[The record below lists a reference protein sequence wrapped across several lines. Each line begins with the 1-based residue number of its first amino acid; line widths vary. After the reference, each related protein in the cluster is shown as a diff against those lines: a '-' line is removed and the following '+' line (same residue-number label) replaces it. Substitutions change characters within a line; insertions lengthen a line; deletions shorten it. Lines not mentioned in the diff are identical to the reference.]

1 MKVLIAE
8 DNADDRKILK
18 YNFEHR
24 GNTTIEAASGKEA
37 LALASA
43 NKPDLI
49 ISDALM
55 PDMDGFEFLRAL
67 KSDDTL
73 KDIPF
78 IFYSAVYTGFKEEE
92 LALSLGADAFVVK
105 PKEPDEFW
113 QEILAI
119 IENLKLKKKKL
130 IDSSLMQE
138 DEEYLRNYSK
148 IVATKLE
155 EKVRELSKA
164 VEKID
169 LTESRYTNLFISMR
183 DVIIIT
189 DPERNIVEVN
199 QPALRNIFGYESDEV
214 VGKNTRIF
222 FASED
227 DYRMTGLAVFDAREY
242 VEDKMFEV
250 FYRRKNGEIF
260 TGEIHAHK
268 FLDRYGKPIG
278 NIGVV
283 RDITERKKLETQLI
297 HAQKMEAVGRLAGGI
312 AHDFNNILTAM
323 IGYCTLSKMK
333 MKEDDP
339 QKYYIEQVLA
349 LSERA
354 ASLTNGLLAFSR
366 KQVIN
371 TQPINVNDAV
381 HKVEKLL
388 ARLIGEDISLKTVL
402 KDINLIILA
411 DTFQI
416 EQVLINLATNARD
429 AMPNGGSLIIT
440 TERTM
445 MDDSFIDAHGYGKE
459 GEYAL
464 ITVSDSG
471 TGMEKSI
478 LGRIFEPFFTTKE
491 LGSGTG
497 LGLSIVY
504 GIIKQHNGFINV
516 YSEIGKGTTFRIYL
530 PLVMFGIEKT
540 EEDLEHLPLAGGSE
554 TILLVEDDEEAR
566 TVTKIILESVGYNV
580 IEAADGE
587 EAIEKFMDNKDSVE
601 LLLLDVVMP
610 KKSGKAVCD
619 EIKKIRH
626 DIKVLFTSG
635 YTADIINS
643 KGLLKEGLEFIPKP
657 ARPRIL
663 LERIRKI
670 LDKRGLI

>member
-8 DNADDRKILK
+8 DNADDRKVLK

-24 GNTTIEAASGKEA
+24 GNTTIEAVSGKEA
-37 LALASA
+37 LELASV

-55 PDMDGFEFLRAL
+55 PEMDGFEFLRAV
-67 KSDDTL
+67 KSDDAL

-92 LALSLGADAFVVK
+92 LALSLGAEAFVVK

-113 QEILAI
+113 QEILSI
-119 IENLKLKKKKL
+119 IENSKLKKKKL
-130 IDSSLMQE
+130 INSKLIQE
-138 DEEYLRNYSK
+138 DEEYLRSYSK

-155 EKVRELSKA
+155 EKVRELSEA
-164 VEKID
+164 IEKIE
-169 LTESRYTNLFISMR
+169 LTEGRYTNLFSSMR
-183 DVIIIT
+183 DVILIA
-189 DPERNIVEVN
+189 DLERNIVEVN

-214 VGKNTRIF
+214 IGKNTRIF
-222 FASED
+222 FANEE

-242 VEDKMFEV
+242 VEDRIFEV
-250 FYRRKNGEIF
+250 SYRRKNGEIF

-268 FLDRYGKPIG
+268 FIDRYGKPIG
-278 NIGVV
+278 NIGVI
-283 RDITERKKLETQLI
+283 RDVTERKKLETQLI
-297 HAQKMEAVGRLAGGI
+297 HIQKMEAVGRLAGGI

-333 MKEDDP
+333 MREDDP
-339 QKYYIEQVLA
+339 QKYYIEQILA

-371 TQPINVNDAV
+371 PQPMNVNDAV

-388 ARLIGEDISLKTVL
+388 ARLIGEDISLKTVIS
-402 KDINLIILA
+402 DTNLNILA
-411 DTFQI
+411 DSVQI

-429 AMPNGGSLIIT
+429 AMPDGGNLVIT
-440 TERTM
+440 TERTV
-445 MDDSFIDAHGYGKE
+445 MDDFFIDSHGYGKA

-464 ITVSDSG
+464 IAVSDTG
-471 TGMEKSI
+471 TGMERSI

-491 LGSGTG
+491 LGRGTG

-504 GIIKQHNGFINV
+504 GIIKQHNGFINA

-530 PLVMFGIEKT
+530 PLLRLGIEKK
-540 EEDLEHLPLAGGSE
+540 EEVLEYLPLAGGSE
-554 TILLVEDDEEAR
+554 TILLAEDDEDSR
-566 TVTKIILESVGYNV
+566 NVTKIILESVGYNV

-587 EAIEKFMDNKDSVE
+587 EAIKTFMDNKDSIE

-610 KKSGKAVCD
+610 KKSGKDVCD
-619 EIKKIRH
+619 EIKKIRP

-643 KGLLKEGLEFIPKP
+643 KGLLKEGLEFTPKP

-663 LERIRKI
+663 LERIRKL
-670 LDKRGLI
+670 LDKRG

>member
-1 MKVLIAE
+1 MKVLIVE

-37 LALASA
+37 LGLASA

-55 PDMDGFEFLRAL
+55 PDMDGFEFLRAV
-67 KSDDTL
+67 KSDDAL

-78 IFYSAVYTGFKEEE
+78 IFYSAVYTGGKEEE
-92 LALSLGADAFVVK
+92 LALSLGADAFIVK

-119 IENLKLKKKKL
+119 IENSKLKKNSLIQSFYKK
-130 IDSSLMQE
+130 
-138 DEEYLRNYSK
+138 DEEYLKSYSK
-148 IVATKLE
+148 IIATKLE
-155 EKVRELSKA
+155 EKVRELSEA
-164 VEKID
+164 IEKIE
-169 LTESRYTNLFISMR
+169 LTESRYTNLFSSMR

-214 VGKNTRIF
+214 IGKNTLIF
-222 FASED
+222 FANEE

-250 FYRRKNGEIF
+250 FYRRKNGEVF
-260 TGEIHAHK
+260 AGEIHAHK

-283 RDITERKKLETQLI
+283 RDITERKKLEAQLI
-297 HAQKMEAVGRLAGGI
+297 HSQKMEAVGKLAGGI

-333 MKEDDP
+333 MKENDP
-339 QKYYIEQVLA
+339 QRYYIEQILA

-366 KQVIN
+366 KQMIN
-371 TQPINVNDAV
+371 PQPINVNDAV

-402 KDINLIILA
+402 KDINLNILA
-411 DTFQI
+411 DSVQI

-429 AMPNGGSLIIT
+429 AMPNGGGLIIT
-440 TERTM
+440 TERTV
-445 MDDSFIDAHGYGKE
+445 MDNSFIDSHGYGKE

-471 TGMEKSI
+471 TGMEKSM

-491 LGSGTG
+491 FGKGTG

-516 YSEIGKGTTFRIYL
+516 YSETGKGTTFRIYL
-530 PLVMFGIEKT
+530 PL
-540 EEDLEHLPLAGGSE
+540 S
-554 TILLVEDDEEAR
+554 LLQ
-566 TVTKIILESVGYNV
+566 
-580 IEAADGE
+580 
-587 EAIEKFMDNKDSVE
+587 
-601 LLLLDVVMP
+601 
-610 KKSGKAVCD
+610 KS
-619 EIKKIRH
+619 
-626 DIKVLFTSG
+626 
-635 YTADIINS
+635 
-643 KGLLKEGLEFIPKP
+643 
-657 ARPRIL
+657 
-663 LERIRKI
+663 
-670 LDKRGLI
+670 